1 MVTCSALV
9 AHPPF
14 EISLLAKVTIE
25 SMACIATWEVKWKQ
39 HKRIFKT
46 DSTGKTTVSTKYSE
60 QSKKE
65 NKWDPVQSGKD
76 NGSQRI

>member
-1 MVTCSALV
+1 MVACSAL
-9 AHPPF
+9 AALPPF

-39 HKRIFKT
+39 HKRILRT
-46 DSTGKTTVSTKYSE
+46 DSIRKTTVPTTYNE

-65 NKWDPVQSGKD
+65 NKWGPMQSGKYI
-76 NGSQRI
+76 GSQRI